1 MSAWEKSEAGWGAGE
16 PRGWEGKGLHR
27 LPLCA
32 DIWGTWGWF
41 VTICFFLS
49 SLHLCSWFFPPRSW
63 TIPIPYTWGFPGGA
77 SGKESTCQFRRCKR
91 CEFDPWV
98 GKIPWSRKW
107 QLAPLGQRSLAG
119 YSLWDLIVD
128 TAELPNTHTHT
139 HTHTHTIYAV
149 LQLAFSGRNMM

>member
-1 MSAWEKSEAGWGAGE
+1 M
-16 PRGWEGKGLHR
+16 RGWRAPGVGREGPSQAVPLCRHLR
-27 LPLCA
+27 DLRVICDNLFLPLP
-32 DIWGTWGWF
+32 
-41 VTICFFLS
+41 
-49 SLHLCSWFFPPRSW
+49 LHLCSWFFPPRSW

-119 YSLWDLIVD
+119 YSLWDLRVD

-139 HTHTHTIYAV
+139 HTHHICCSAV
-149 LQLAFSGRNMM
+149 GFLRS